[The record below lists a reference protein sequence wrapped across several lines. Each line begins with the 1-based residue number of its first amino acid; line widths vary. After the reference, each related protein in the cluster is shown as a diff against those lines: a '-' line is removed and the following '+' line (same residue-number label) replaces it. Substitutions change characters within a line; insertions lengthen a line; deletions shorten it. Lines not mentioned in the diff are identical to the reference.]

1 MADIITSASVKT
13 FMESANVP
21 AMQAAIS
28 LFEQTP
34 IVLLSPVTNA
44 DPVANTLMD
53 TGLQFSLVSGGVY
66 RFTFG
71 IPYDSAATG
80 NGSRFVLDGPAFTSL
95 NFRTVYPLAGT
106 TQTVTNG
113 GAYNIPA
120 ACNATSLTAGN
131 WCMIDGTIIPSA
143 NGDLKVR
150 FASESISVAITVLA
164 GASGI
169 LYRFA

>member
-1 MADIITSASVKT
+1 MPDLVCSAAVDALMQGADVPEIQ
-13 FMESANVP
+13 ES
-21 AMQAAIS
+21 IS

-44 DPVANTLMD
+44 ELVPNTLID

-66 RFTFG
+66 RFSFG

-80 NGSRFVLDGPAFTSL
+80 TGSRFVLDGPAFTSL

-131 WCMIDGTIIPSA
+131 WCMIDGSIIPSA
-143 NGDLKVR
+143 DGDLKVR
-150 FASESISVAITVLA
+150 FASEVSLSGITVLA

-169 LYRFA
+169 RYRFA